1 MNKLDVG
8 GIIITFFGF
17 LVALTMHEAA
27 HAFVA
32 KYLGDNSEE
41 TNSRATLNPI
51 PHIDILGTIVF
62 PGVML
67 LSGTSLLFGW
77 AKRTQCDSR
86 RFKKMKRDL
95 NLVALSGPG
104 FNFLISI
111 VCGIA
116 MKFMGYLP
124 MQLQGGEDPVPRLLN
139 AMAVA
144 NIVIG
149 IFNLIPF
156 PGSDGWKVLLNSLS
170 YDKAQKLEQIST
182 PLSLVVMLL
191 LIMGIFSPIFQIIL
205 AIYYGIF
212 IT

>member
-1 MNKLDVG
+1 MNQRDIG

-32 KYLGDNSEE
+32 KFLGDTSEE

-62 PGVML
+62 PAVML
-67 LSGTSLLFGW
+67 FSGTSMLFGW
-77 AKRTQCDSR
+77 AKRTQCDAR

-104 FNFLISI
+104 FNFLIAL
-111 VCGIA
+111 VCGLA
-116 MKFMGYLP
+116 MRLMALHP
-124 MQLQGGEDPVPRLLN
+124 MQLQAGDDPVPRLLN
-139 AMAVA
+139 AVAVA

-149 IFNLIPF
+149 VFNLIPF
-156 PGSDGWKVLLNSLS
+156 PGSDGWKVLLNSLA
-170 YDKAQKLEQIST
+170 YNKAQKLEQIST
-182 PLSLVVMLL
+182 PLSLVIMLL
-191 LIMGIFSPIFQIIL
+191 LMMGIFSPIFRIIL
-205 AIYYGIF
+205 SIYYGIF
-212 IT
+212 IA